1 MSAMVLRSTEYTLTL
16 LLFSILTSSDV
27 MEWETTQTITN
38 NVLSTDIEETAMQR
52 QALFNLVCLLLEQQ
66 LQSLL
71 FFIEDLT

>member
-1 MSAMVLRSTEYTLTL
+1 
-16 LLFSILTSSDV
+16 